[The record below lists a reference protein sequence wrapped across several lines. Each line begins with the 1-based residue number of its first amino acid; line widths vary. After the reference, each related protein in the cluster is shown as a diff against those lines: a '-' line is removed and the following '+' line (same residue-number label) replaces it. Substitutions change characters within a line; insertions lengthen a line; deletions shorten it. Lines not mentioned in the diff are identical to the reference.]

1 MESWFE
7 QARERYAIWIL
18 LACIVLVALLVNRFQ
33 PSRRHELRR
42 MLILFVLSLTAE
54 VASSVLHASGSVVW
68 HERMEF
74 ASSLFEAFLV
84 INLIVTA
91 VFNVLVPALAI
102 SVPVIASDLV
112 IAGAYIVATFGAL
125 HGAGV
130 NPSSVLGA
138 SAVVS
143 AVLALSLQTTLG
155 NVIGGVAL
163 QLDGSIHVGD
173 WIALENGRQGKVK
186 AIHWRHTVLETRDW
200 GTLIVPNS
208 VLLSGQIIVLGKRE
222 GHPKQYRYWIYF
234 NVDFRY
240 SPSRVMDVVNEAL
253 QQGSI
258 PNVAQDPK
266 PHCIV
271 MDFAKDNRDS
281 FAYYAV
287 RYWLTDLA
295 VDDPTS
301 SLVRQR
307 IYMALKRAA
316 IPFARTTN
324 TTFFAAEEDDAA
336 RRARHRGQRL
346 HAVQQMD
353 LFKALTDEERE
364 TVADHLVFAPFV
376 RGELVTHKG
385 NVAHWLYILFSGTVN
400 IQITDGGE
408 TRVLTSITAPG
419 FFGEMGMMT
428 GEPRAAD
435 VIAKTDVE
443 CYRLDKAGF
452 AEIMVARPEI
462 AKEMSKTMATRRA
475 ELVAAQDG
483 LADEQ
488 KAQFAKE
495 EAVRLLRRI
504 ETFFGLKE

>member
-1 MESWFE
+1 MLTRTNRNRRPALVVGPVIAAMGIVFGDIGTSPL
-7 QARERYAIWIL
+7 YAASTTFGTSGSQQSGPSPAYVLGSTAAIIYSLTLVVTVLYVRFLMRADNKGEGGL
-18 LACIVLVALLVNRFQ
+18 LALFGL
-33 PSRRHELRR
+33 LRR
-42 MLILFVLSLTAE
+42 SKLKARNLAVFTIVAMIGALHAAGVN
-54 VASSVLHASGSVVW
+54 ASSVV
-68 HERMEF
+68 
-74 ASSLFEAFLV
+74 
-84 INLIVTA
+84 
-91 VFNVLVPALAI
+91 
-102 SVPVIASDLV
+102 
-112 IAGAYIVATFGAL
+112 
-125 HGAGV
+125 
-130 NPSSVLGA
+130 GA

-186 AIHWRHTVLETRDW
+186 EIHWRHTVLETRDW

-208 VLLSGQIIVLGKRE
+208 TLLSGQIIVLGKRD
-222 GHPKQYRYWIYF
+222 GQPKQYRYWIYF

-240 SPSRVMDVVNEAL
+240 PPSRVIDVVNEAL

-258 PNVAQDPK
+258 LNVAQDPK
-266 PHCIV
+266 AHCIV

-307 IYMALKRAA
+307 IYMALKRAS
-316 IPFARTTN
+316 IPFARAAN
-324 TTFFAAEEDDAA
+324 TTFLVGEEDNAT
-336 RRARHRGQRL
+336 RRVRHRGERL
-346 HAVQQMD
+346 RAVEQME
-353 LFKALTDEERE
+353 LVKMLTDSERE
-364 TVADHLVFAPFV
+364 HLADHLVFAPFV
-376 RGELVTHKG
+376 RGEIVTRKG
-385 NVAHWLYILFSGTVN
+385 NVAHWLYILLSGTVN

-408 TRVLTSITAPG
+408 TRVLTSIEAPG

-435 VIAKTDVE
+435 VVAKTDVE
-443 CYRLDKAGF
+443 CYRLDKDGF
-452 AEIMVARPEI
+452 AEIMRARPEI

-475 ELVAAQDG
+475 ELVAAKDG

-495 EAVRLLRRI
+495 EEKRILGRI
-504 ETFFGLKE
+504 EAFFGLAG

>member
-1 MESWFE
+1 VETWFE
-7 QARERYAIWIL
+7 QAFSRYTLWIL

-33 PSRRHELRR
+33 PSRRHKLRR
-42 MLILFVLSLTAE
+42 MLILFGLGLAAE
-54 VASSVLHASGSVVW
+54 IASSILHATGAVAW

-74 ASSLFEAFLV
+74 ASGLLEAFIV
-84 INLIVTA
+84 INLIVTT
-91 VFNVLVPALAI
+91 VFDVMVPRLGV
-102 SVPVIASDLV
+102 SVPVIVSDLV
-112 IAGAYIVATFGAL
+112 IAAAYIVAMIGAL
-125 HGAGV
+125 HAAGV
-130 NPSSVLGA
+130 NASSVVGA

-186 AIHWRHTVLETRDW
+186 EIHWRHTVLETRDW

-208 VLLSGQIIVLGKRE
+208 TLLSGQIIVLGKRD
-222 GHPKQYRYWIYF
+222 GQPKQYRYWIYF

-240 SPSRVMDVVNEAL
+240 PPSRVIDVVNEAL

-258 PNVAQDPK
+258 LNVAQDPK
-266 PHCIV
+266 AHCIV

-307 IYMALKRAA
+307 IYMALKRAS
-316 IPFARTTN
+316 IPFARAAN
-324 TTFFAAEEDDAA
+324 TTFLVGEEDNAT
-336 RRARHRGQRL
+336 RRVRHRGERL
-346 HAVQQMD
+346 RAVEQME
-353 LFKALTDEERE
+353 LVKMLTDSERE
-364 TVADHLVFAPFV
+364 HLADHLVFAPFV
-376 RGELVTHKG
+376 RGEIVTRKG
-385 NVAHWLYILFSGTVN
+385 NVAHWLYILLSGTVN

-408 TRVLTSITAPG
+408 TRVLTSIEAPG

-435 VIAKTDVE
+435 VVAKTDVE
-443 CYRLDKAGF
+443 CYRLDKDGF
-452 AEIMVARPEI
+452 AEIMRARPEI

-475 ELVAAQDG
+475 ELVAAKDG

-495 EAVRLLRRI
+495 EEKRILGRI
-504 ETFFGLKE
+504 EAFFGLAG